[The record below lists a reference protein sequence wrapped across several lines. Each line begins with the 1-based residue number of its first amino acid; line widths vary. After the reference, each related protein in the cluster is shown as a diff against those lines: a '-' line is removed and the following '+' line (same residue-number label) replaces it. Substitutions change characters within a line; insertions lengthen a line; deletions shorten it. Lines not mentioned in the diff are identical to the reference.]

1 MGTFLDVL
9 TQISPLGPYMLQGKV
24 AKRNK
29 AGGAVQS
36 YLAVRV
42 KCDGAPICMLARPV
56 VTTMAM
62 VATWQWR
69 HYLLPCPVYIVAIW
83 TLDTPNNTNTT
94 QSMENQILAT
104 FRLNN

>member
-1 MGTFLDVL
+1 M
-9 TQISPLGPYMLQGKV
+9 
-24 AKRNK
+24 
-29 AGGAVQS
+29 QS

-69 HYLLPCPVYIVAIW
+69 HYLLPCPDCPVYIVAIW
-83 TLDTPNNTNTT
+83 TLDTPHSHNTNTT